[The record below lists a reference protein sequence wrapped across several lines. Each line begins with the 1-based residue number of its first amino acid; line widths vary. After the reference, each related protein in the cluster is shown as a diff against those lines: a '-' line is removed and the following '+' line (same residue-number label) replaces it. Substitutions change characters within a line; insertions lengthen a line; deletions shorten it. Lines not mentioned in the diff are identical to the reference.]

1 LPSGYPSDVTEPDP
15 LAADLRLVLGRLM
28 RRLRVEHRFP
38 IGHGAVLG
46 RLDREGPL
54 TTAEL
59 AAAEKMRPQSM
70 GQTIAELEAQGLV
83 SRRPDEHDGRRKLL
97 ELTAAGSEM
106 LADDRR
112 RRVGWLAE
120 AIDAELSAEERDV
133 LRRAVLLLERL
144 ADA

>member
-1 LPSGYPSDVTEPDP
+1 MTSADP
-15 LAADLRLVLGRLM
+15 LAADLRVVLGRLL
-28 RRLRVEHRFP
+28 RRLRAEHRFP

-54 TTAEL
+54 TTAAL

-83 SRRPDEHDGRRKLL
+83 SRRPDAHDGRRKLL
-97 ELTAAGSEM
+97 ELTAAGREV

-120 AIDAELSAEERDV
+120 AIDAELSGEERDV
-133 LRRAVLLLERL
+133 LRRAVPLLERL
-144 ADA
+144 AEL